1 MSFSWKLMTFTGH
14 DLLRSSFQL
23 AVLHGVSAEDKA
35 LHQMIIWMEGSMDF
49 CESYRKSLIRC

>member
-1 MSFSWKLMTFTGH
+1 MTFTGH

-35 LHQMIIWMEGSMDF
+35 PSSDDHLDGRIHGFLRILSVPTSSDVRH
-49 CESYRKSLIRC
+49 S